1 MKDDSK
7 NFQLRTD
14 VRENGALRRSFDALA
29 KKTFGLT
36 FEGWYQSGGWQED
49 YLPYALADGARVAA
63 NVSVSRCPMRLDGVR
78 MQLVQLGTVMV
89 DEACRGQGL
98 ARTLMESVCEAWTD
112 RCDGMFLFANDL
124 VLDFYPKFG
133 FQPMQETIFE
143 RAAEQPGSNPA
154 KRLRVT
160 PLSVRSDADMQLLRR
175 LFAAGNPFARF
186 AMAGNE
192 GLMRFYAEQFLSGG
206 LRYLPEADMAVM
218 IEEDGDTA
226 TVWDCFGGDAVP
238 LAEVLAAVVSPGI
251 RRVRLGFTPAD
262 PAGFTAQPLKEDD
275 TTLFVR
281 GDALAERL
289 ASAQLM
295 FPLLAHA

>member
-1 MKDDSK
+1 
-7 NFQLRTD
+7 
-14 VRENGALRRSFDALA
+14 
-29 KKTFGLT
+29 
-36 FEGWYQSGGWQED
+36 
-49 YLPYALADGARVAA
+49 
-63 NVSVSRCPMRLDGVR
+63 
-78 MQLVQLGTVMV
+78 
-89 DEACRGQGL
+89 
-98 ARTLMESVCEAWTD
+98 MESVCEAWTD
-112 RCDGMFLFANDL
+112 RCDGMFLFANDS

-133 FQPMQETIFE
+133 FQPMQEMIFE
-143 RAAEQPGSNPA
+143 RTAEQPGSNPA

-192 GLMRFYAEQFLSGG
+192 GLMRFYAEQFLNGG